1 MSGTY
6 PTDPKPSRIEMGS
19 SSQTL
24 ISFSQSGK
32 RFAREM
38 AGQRWTISASYDALD
53 NNKGRALVAFCASQ
67 KGVFETFQFIAS
79 HLQPRGVATGS
90 PLVNGA
96 AQVGTSVI
104 TDGWTASIT
113 GILKAGD
120 ILKFGNSPKI
130 YMQTVDVNSSALGAV
145 TLTLEPAL
153 ILASTDNDIITV
165 RDVPFTVS
173 FESDVQKYPTRS
185 SLYYSYEAQLVEVY

>member
-6 PTDPKPSRIEMGS
+6 PTDPKPSRIEIGS
-19 SSQTL
+19 TSQTL
-24 ISFSQSGK
+24 ISYSQSGK

-53 NNKGRALVAFCASQ
+53 NNKGRALMAFCTSQ
-67 KGVFETFQFIAS
+67 QGEFETFQFIAS
-79 HLQPRGVATGS
+79 HLQPRGVATGT

-96 AQVGTSVI
+96 AQVGRSIV
-104 TDGWTASIT
+104 TDGWTASVT

-120 ILKFGNSPKI
+120 MVKFGNSPKV
-130 YMQTVDVNSSALGAV
+130 YMQTVDVNSSSLGAV

-153 ILASTDNDIITV
+153 ILASTDNDPITV
-165 RDVPFTVS
+165 KNVPFTVS
-173 FESDVQKYPTRS
+173 FESGIQRYPTRAA
-185 SLYYSYEAQLVEVY
+185 LYYSYEAQMVEVY